1 MSKYVMV
8 DTISMFRMRYVVEVP
23 DDIGEEMHFKEG
35 TRSFPITPEEY
46 AKDSVTCEDTREFSQ
61 EHLDEVI
68 SSCREVTLEEGVAQW
83 RKDNGGAY
91 DVWSDDHIVKSS
103 FTEIGFDRKK
113 FEEEEEK
120 KWRMSTN

>member
-8 DTISMFRMRYVVEVP
+8 DAISMFRMRYVVEVP
-23 DDIGEEMHFKEG
+23 DECSE
-35 TRSFPITPEEY
+35 PIPY
-46 AKDSVTCEDTREFSQ
+46 AKDSVTCEDTREYSQ

-68 SSCREVTLEEGVAQW
+68 SSCREITLEEAIEQF
-83 RKDNGGAY
+83 RIDNSN
-91 DVWSDDHIVKSS
+91 DVWDEETIIKNS

-113 FEEEEEK
+113 YEEEEEK